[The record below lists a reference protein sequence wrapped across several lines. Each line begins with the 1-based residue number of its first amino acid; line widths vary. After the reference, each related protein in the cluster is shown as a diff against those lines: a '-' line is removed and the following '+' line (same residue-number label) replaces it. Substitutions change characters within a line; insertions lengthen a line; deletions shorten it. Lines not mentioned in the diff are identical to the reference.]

1 MVSIPTENNG
11 GFAIHVN
18 GPSAG
23 KIQIVKMRMNKP
35 GLNGGSLKAI
45 L

>member
-1 MVSIPTENNG
+1 MENSG

-18 GPSAG
+18 GPTAG
-23 KIQIVKMRMNKP
+23 KIQIVKMRRNKP
-35 GLNGGSLKAI
+35 GSNSGSLKAI